1 MDAFE
6 MKVDADNWEIERNYF
21 CGRDSNTGYSIREW
35 ITHEKVAMLDC
46 GKEICFH
53 QKRNEIDEGY

>member
-1 MDAFE
+1 

-21 CGRDSNTGYSIREW
+21 CGRDYNTGYSIREW

-46 GKEICFH
+46 GKEIYFH